1 MTVTVDTNLLVRVA
15 VRDDAS
21 QARLADQVL
30 SNADVIAIT
39 LPCLCEF
46 VWVLRGV
53 YAFEATEIVDAIQSL
68 IRSRNVAANR
78 LAIEA
83 GLEMLRA
90 NGDFANGVIA
100 YEGRW
105 LGGDTFVSF
114 DRKAVT
120 LMKAQGFAA
129 RRP

>member
-46 VWVLRGV
+46 VWVLRDV
-53 YAFEATEIVDAIQSL
+53 YAFDATQIVDAIQSL

-90 NGDFANGVIA
+90 NGDFADGVIA

-105 LGGDTFVSF
+105 LGGDIFVSF

-129 RRP
+129 RRL